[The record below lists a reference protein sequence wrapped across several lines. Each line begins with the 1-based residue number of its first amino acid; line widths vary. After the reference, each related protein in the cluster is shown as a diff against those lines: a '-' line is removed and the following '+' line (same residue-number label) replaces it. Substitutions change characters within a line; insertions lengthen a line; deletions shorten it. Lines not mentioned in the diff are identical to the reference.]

1 MTFCRKVAIL
11 AGSRLR
17 ASLVE
22 QLLRHGEMAA
32 LELDAGDLDADD
44 LAPERLARLAPDIAI
59 LDGDA
64 FPLDITSRI
73 RAAGFAGPLLLIG
86 GGGTPADG
94 RTERLAR
101 PFRFAA
107 LLARLRARL
116 APDAARR
123 EAVTL
128 GDYRFTPGAAEL
140 THRAGGTLRLTGTEA
155 AILGRLA
162 RAAGEAVAKDMLLR
176 EIWGYHPGVTSRTL
190 ETHVYRL
197 RRKLEPDSSSPR
209 LLRTEKSGYRL
220 ICSVDSSPRAGP
232 AP

>member
-1 MTFCRKVAIL
+1 MTLCRKVAVL
-11 AGSRLR
+11 AGASLR

-22 QLLRHGEMAA
+22 QLQRHRELAA
-32 LELDAGDLDADD
+32 LELDADD

-59 LDGDA
+59 LDSDA
-64 FPLDITSRI
+64 LPLDATARI
-73 RAAGFAGPLLLIG
+73 RSAGFAGPLLLIG
-86 GGGTPADG
+86 GGGGAPADG
-94 RTERLAR
+94 RAERLAR
-101 PFRFAA
+101 PFRFAT
-107 LLARLRARL
+107 LLARLRAHL
-116 APDAARR
+116 GPAAAPR
-123 EAVTL
+123 ETVTL
-128 GDYRFTPGAAEL
+128 GDYHFTPGAAEL
-140 THRAGGTLRLTGTEA
+140 AHRAGGTLRLTGTEA

-162 RAAGEAVAKDMLLR
+162 RDAGETVAKDMLLR

-197 RRKLEPDSSSPR
+197 RRKLEPDLSSPR